1 MGEGLGLFLPSPSQP
16 ASPRE
21 SIWVG
26 EILGKGEVCQ
36 ALGEHRWRSQLKLHF
51 LSEEPPSGFPWQ
63 ERQGS
68 RAGGLGLRRALESR
82 SPQWS
87 LGLVSAPQAPLGE

>member
-16 ASPRE
+16 A
-21 SIWVG
+21 WVG

-36 ALGEHRWRSQLKLHF
+36 AEHRWRNQLKLHF

-68 RAGGLGLRRALESR
+68 GAGGLGLRRALESR

-87 LGLVSAPQAPLGE
+87 LGLVSAPQARLGE